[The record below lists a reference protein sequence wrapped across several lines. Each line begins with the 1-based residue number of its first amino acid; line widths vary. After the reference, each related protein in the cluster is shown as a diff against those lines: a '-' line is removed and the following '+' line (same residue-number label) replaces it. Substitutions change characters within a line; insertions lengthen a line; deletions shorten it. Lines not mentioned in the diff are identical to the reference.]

1 MDVACVAGEV
11 GGKVGGCYY
20 LRLGLNLGLGLGLGG
35 RGCEEK
41 DWVCGEFGWVGE
53 EGCCH

>member
-1 MDVACVAGEV
+1 MDVSRVAGEV
-11 GGKVGGCYY
+11 GGEVGGCYY
-20 LRLGLNLGLGLGLGG
+20 LGLG
-35 RGCEEK
+35 RIMRCEEE